1 MGYGWSDGGM
11 GIGTWV
17 LMALVMILL
26 WGGVVAFVIYLVR
39 RPRAGHSEHPS
50 ALPTHHDAERILNER
65 FARGEID
72 EAEFI
77 ARRTALRG
85 TQ

>member
-39 RPRAGHSEHPS
+39 RPRAGHSAADPS
-50 ALPTHHDAERILNER
+50 
-65 FARGEID
+65 
-72 EAEFI
+72 
-77 ARRTALRG
+77 
-85 TQ
+85 

>member
-26 WGGVVAFVIYLVR
+26 WGGVVAFVIYLVQR
-39 RPRAGHSEHPS
+39 CRPIMTLSGS
-50 ALPTHHDAERILNER
+50 
-65 FARGEID
+65 
-72 EAEFI
+72 
-77 ARRTALRG
+77 
-85 TQ
+85 